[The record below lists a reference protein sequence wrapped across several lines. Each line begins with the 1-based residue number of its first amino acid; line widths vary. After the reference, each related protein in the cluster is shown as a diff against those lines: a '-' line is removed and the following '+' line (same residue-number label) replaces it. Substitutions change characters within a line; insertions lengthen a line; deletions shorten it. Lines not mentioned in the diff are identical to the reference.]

1 MPVSCYDCFL
11 QTSACPINGNSYTGI
26 RTNNNTNRND
36 TVSLLDDVLDELV
49 TANHIL
55 AREGVVDSFGHISI
69 RHPENPGHYLLSC
82 SRAPECIK
90 VDDIMEFTLDG
101 EPVDP
106 KGRDPYAERA
116 IHGSVYK
123 ARPEIN
129 SVVHNH
135 SLNVIPFGV
144 TGTDLKP
151 LFHMA
156 AGMGSDVPIWDS
168 RTKFGDTT
176 LLVTTM
182 EMGKDLTDK
191 LADYRAALMRG
202 HGCVVVGKSVRE
214 VVFSSVYLE
223 VNAEMQFKSATMG
236 DITFLSDGEVEAILK
251 RRGPYTFERAWE
263 RWCARAGRPY
273 EPAPQR

>member
-1 MPVSCYDCFL
+1 MSL
-11 QTSACPINGNSYTGI
+11 IN
-26 RTNNNTNRND
+26 D
-36 TVSLLDDVLDELV
+36 ALEELV

-55 AREGVVDSFGHISI
+55 AEEGVVDSFGHISI
-69 RHPENPGHYLLSC
+69 RHPDNPDHYLLSR
-82 SRAPECIK
+82 SRAPECIE
-90 VDDIMEFTLDG
+90 VDDIMEFTLQG

-116 IHGSVYK
+116 IHGSVYE

-144 TGTDLKP
+144 TGTRLKP

-156 AGMGSDVPIWDS
+156 AGMGSDVPTWDS
-168 RTKFGDTT
+168 RAKFGDTT

-182 EMGKDLTDK
+182 EMGRDLVTMLGDN
-191 LADYRAALMRG
+191 RAALMRG

-214 VVFSSVYLE
+214 VVFSSIYLE
-223 VNAEMQFKSATMG
+223 VNAELQFKASTLG
-236 DITFLSDGEVEAILK
+236 DITFLSGGEVDAILK

-263 RWCARAGRPY
+263 RWARRAGRPY
-273 EPAPQR
+273 EPAPGR